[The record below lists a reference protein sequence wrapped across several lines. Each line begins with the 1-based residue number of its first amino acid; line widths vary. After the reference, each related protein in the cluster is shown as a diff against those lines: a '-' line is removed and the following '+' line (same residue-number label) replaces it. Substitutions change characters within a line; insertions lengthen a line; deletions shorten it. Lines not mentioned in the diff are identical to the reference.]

1 MVKGRYIKDDL
12 KGIFQDEL
20 ANILKTEKASSL
32 HGGGGVPLLL
42 RLLTNTELISLA

>member
-20 ANILKTEKASSL
+20 ANILKIEKASLL
-32 HGGGGVPLLL
+32 HGGGGLPFLH
-42 RLLTNTELISLA
+42 RILTNTELISLA